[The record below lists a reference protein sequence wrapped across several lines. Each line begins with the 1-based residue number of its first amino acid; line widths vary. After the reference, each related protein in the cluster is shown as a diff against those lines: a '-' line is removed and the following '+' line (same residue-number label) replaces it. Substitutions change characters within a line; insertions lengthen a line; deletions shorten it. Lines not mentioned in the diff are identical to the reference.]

1 MSCLFLLDV
10 YGRDRKR
17 LCESWRDR
25 ELCVCLLLELLG
37 SKQQQQQQPFNQ
49 KLNLIKNVDKVS
61 GEKYF
66 ANDEILILLNRF
78 PFYFSFYV
86 MISPPPWARS
96 NLHSITTTAIK
107 PRWRW
112 RWTWTRI
119 INCSVSGRNDWTF
132 NLNIICSSAH
142 LGLRWVWLA
151 VCAQSSRLTGWP

>member
-37 SKQQQQQQPFNQ
+37 SKQQQQQQQQPFNQ

-86 MISPPPWARS
+86 MISPPPEPDPICIPLQQRPSNQGGGGDEHEQESSIVPFPVEMIGRS
-96 NLHSITTTAIK
+96 T
-107 PRWRW
+107 
-112 RWTWTRI
+112 
-119 INCSVSGRNDWTF
+119 
-132 NLNIICSSAH
+132 
-142 LGLRWVWLA
+142 
-151 VCAQSSRLTGWP
+151 

>member
-86 MISPPPWARS
+86 MISPPHQTKVEVEMNMNKNHQLFRFRS
-96 NLHSITTTAIK
+96 K
-107 PRWRW
+107 
-112 RWTWTRI
+112 
-119 INCSVSGRNDWTF
+119 
-132 NLNIICSSAH
+132 
-142 LGLRWVWLA
+142 
-151 VCAQSSRLTGWP
+151 

>member
-37 SKQQQQQQPFNQ
+37 SKQQQQQQQQPFNQ

-61 GEKYF
+61 GEKYI

-86 MISPPPWARS
+86 MISPPLSPIQFAFHYNNGHQTKVEVEMNMNKNHQLFRFRS
-96 NLHSITTTAIK
+96 K
-107 PRWRW
+107 
-112 RWTWTRI
+112 
-119 INCSVSGRNDWTF
+119 
-132 NLNIICSSAH
+132 
-142 LGLRWVWLA
+142 
-151 VCAQSSRLTGWP
+151 